1 MKKLLALLLVLAM
14 LFSFTACNK
23 KTDGNGKTSGSG
35 ETEAPK
41 DTVTIYIPIAEKVK
55 PASGSEISVSYAYED
70 KWQEKDTFTFSFVG
84 SLQNKN
90 QKTTV
95 TVSDRKM
102 VTETTVDGKKATT
115 EEYYD
120 QNGRVTKAIAM
131 VAVTAHTSEKT
142 ETLNTYDSQGRLS
155 NQRVTSYSADGEVSN
170 ISVVPFTYESTSTGS
185 TGTGSSGQRIMVYNK
200 ENQLIRE
207 VVKVNGQEVSCIEYS
222 YKDGRQD
229 TITSYSLGKLEYTV
243 TTTYEAVAVSPEK
256 AAMLPWAK

>member
-1 MKKLLALLLVLAM
+1 MKKLFALLLAMVLLVSLA
-14 LFSFTACNK
+14 ACGKDKSKND
-23 KTDGNGKTSGSG
+23 KTDDQK
-35 ETEAPK
+35 ETEAK
-41 DTVTIYIPIAEKVK
+41 NTVTIYIPVAEKIK
-55 PASGSEISVSYAYED
+55 PASGSEISVSYEYAD
-70 KWQEKDTFTFSFVG
+70 NWQGKDTFTFSFVG

-102 VTETTVDGKKATT
+102 VTETMVDGKKVTT

-120 QNGRVTKAIAM
+120 KNGRVTKAIAM

-155 NQRVTSYSADGEVSN
+155 NQRVTSYSADGKVSN
-170 ISVVPFTYESTSTGS
+170 ISVIPFTYESTSAGS
-185 TGTGSSGQRIMVYNK
+185 MGTGNSGQSIMVYNK

-207 VVKVNGQEVSCIEYS
+207 VVKVNGQEVSCVEYS

-229 TITSYSLGKLEYTV
+229 TITTYVMGKLECTV